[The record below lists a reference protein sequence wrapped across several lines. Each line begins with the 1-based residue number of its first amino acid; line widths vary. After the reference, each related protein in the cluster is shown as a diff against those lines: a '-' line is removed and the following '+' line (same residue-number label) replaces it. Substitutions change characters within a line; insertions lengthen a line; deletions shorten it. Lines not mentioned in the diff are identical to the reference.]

1 PWDVIE
7 RRIEAAAAADLVVA
21 FYNPASRTRREAIDR
36 ARLVLLGH
44 RADETPV
51 VVARDVGGPEEAVT
65 VTSLGELDTAIV
77 DMRTLVIVGS
87 SQTRVTHDAA
97 GRPRVYTPRSYPEA

>member
-1 PWDVIE
+1 
-7 RRIEAAAAADLVVA
+7 
-21 FYNPASRTRREAIDR
+21 
-36 ARLVLLGH
+36 
-44 RADETPV
+44 PV